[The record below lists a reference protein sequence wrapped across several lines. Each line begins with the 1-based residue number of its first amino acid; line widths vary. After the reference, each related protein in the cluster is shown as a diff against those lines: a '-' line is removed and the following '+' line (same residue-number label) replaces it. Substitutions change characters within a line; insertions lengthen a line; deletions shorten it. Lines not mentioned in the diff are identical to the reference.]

1 MSDPVQHLIIHGKT
15 LEGQRFRPSDWAERL
30 AGVLSQFRP
39 AGSIA
44 NPLSYSPYA
53 MPRTLD
59 GLPCVM
65 IDHRLRQLEPLAWKF
80 ACDFADNN
88 HLQTTDT
95 AECTN
100 AGDAPP
106 SVSSAA

>member
-1 MSDPVQHLIIHGKT
+1 MSDPVQYLIIHGKT

-65 IDHRLRQLEPLAWKF
+65 IDHRLRRLEPLAWKF
-80 ACDFADNN
+80 ACEFASSNR
-88 HLQTTDT
+88 LQTTDT
-95 AECTN
+95 SDRTGEEA
-100 AGDAPP
+100 APSAP
-106 SVSSAA
+106 SAA